1 MLLNTLTLH
10 TPQTTSEAAKLFK
23 ELEDSK
29 VLAGGTFL
37 LNSLKLLKTK
47 GTRTP
52 KNILSLAK
60 VADLKGIS
68 SSGSNVTIKAMTTI
82 TEIFESQTITE
93 RFPILHTIC
102 RNISTTPIRNM
113 ASFGGNLTCRYT
125 WTELPVAMMALDAH
139 MYFMSPDGTGSVLS
153 AEDFF
158 KNNARS
164 EYLFTHATISHDP
177 LARLAYRRVRKMS
190 EVDQPLL
197 SLCVKTSFKGSQWS
211 QTRVVINSG
220 TAFAQ
225 RDYLLEEF
233 LNGKT
238 SGSNLGHEAMN
249 HLTVAIYDTRS
260 TEYKQHM
267 FRVSL
272 RGAIEDLCKSN

>member
-1 MLLNTLTLH
+1 MLLNPLTLH
-10 TPQTTSEAAKLFK
+10 TPKTTPEAARLFK

-29 VLAGGTFL
+29 ILAGGTFL

-47 GTRTP
+47 GTKTP

-60 VADLKGIS
+60 VGDLRGVS
-68 SSGSNVTIKAMTTI
+68 FDGQNLTIKAMTTI
-82 TEIFESQTITE
+82 TELFESPLLTGNFEIIRTV
-93 RFPILHTIC
+93 C

-125 WTELPVAMMALDAH
+125 WTEMPVTMIALDAQMH
-139 MYFMSPDGTGSVLS
+139 FMAPDGKASSMS

-164 EYLFTHATISHDP
+164 EYLFTHAVIAKDSQS
-177 LARLAYRRVRKMS
+177 RLVYRRVRKMS
-190 EVDQPLL
+190 DVDQPLL
-197 SLCVKTSFKGSQWS
+197 TVCVKTTLKGNQWA
-211 QTRVVINSG
+211 QTRVVVNSG

-233 LNGKT
+233 LNAK
-238 SGSNLGHEAMN
+238 SSSANLGQEAMN
-249 HLTVAIYDTRS
+249 HLTSTIYDTRS

-272 RGAIEDLCKSN
+272 RQAIEEICKSN

>member
-1 MLLNTLTLH
+1 MLLNQLTLH
-10 TPQTTSEAAKLFK
+10 TPKTAVEAAKLYK
-23 ELEDSK
+23 ELEESR

-37 LNSLKLLKTK
+37 MNSLKLLKTK
-47 GTRTP
+47 GIKTP
-52 KNILSLAK
+52 KNILSLSR

-68 SSGSNVTIKAMTTI
+68 LDGHHLTIKAMTTI
-82 TEIFESQTITE
+82 TELFESPLLTDNL
-93 RFPILHTIC
+93 RILHVIC

-125 WTELPVAMMALDAH
+125 WTELPVAMIALDAT
-139 MYFMSPDGTGSVLS
+139 MFFMAPDGKSSSMS

-164 EYLFTHATISHDP
+164 DYLFTHAVVSKDP
-177 LARLAYRRVRKMS
+177 ASRLAYRRVRKMS

-197 SLCVKTSFKGSQWS
+197 SVGVKASIKNKVWS
-211 QTRVVINSG
+211 DTRVVINST

-225 RDYLLEEF
+225 RDYALEAF
-233 LNGKT
+233 LNGKE
-238 SGSNLGHEAMN
+238 SSVQLGQEA
-249 HLTVAIYDTRS
+249 LKYVTAAIYDTRS

-267 FRVSL
+267 FRVCI
-272 RGAIEDLCKSN
+272 RQGIEELCKSV